1 MEKRKTSPKRVIA
14 FVMLV
19 IGACTMVLPFLWM
32 LSTSLKDANLVYAIP
47 PQWIPDPVD
56 WENYRDIWSAANL
69 LSGIKNSLIVT
80 VLVLLFSTLSSSMAA
95 FAFAKLKFPAKR
107 LIFLMLLST
116 MMVVCVL
123 FIVKTSYHTFI
134 IFMCR

>member
-1 MEKRKTSPKRVIA
+1 MRGNETMEKRKTSPKRVIA

-56 WENYRDIWSAANL
+56 W
-69 LSGIKNSLIVT
+69 
-80 VLVLLFSTLSSSMAA
+80 
-95 FAFAKLKFPAKR
+95 
-107 LIFLMLLST
+107 
-116 MMVVCVL
+116 
-123 FIVKTSYHTFI
+123 
-134 IFMCR
+134 

>member
-80 VLVLLFSTLSSSMAA
+80 VLVLLFSTLH
-95 FAFAKLKFPAKR
+95 PPWRR
-107 LIFLMLLST
+107 LPLQS
-116 MMVVCVL
+116 
-123 FIVKTSYHTFI
+123 
-134 IFMCR
+134 

>member
-80 VLVLLFSTLSSSMAA
+80 VLVH
-95 FAFAKLKFPAKR
+95 PPWRR
-107 LIFLMLLST
+107 LPLQS
-116 MMVVCVL
+116 
-123 FIVKTSYHTFI
+123 
-134 IFMCR
+134 